1 MEQGNLVA
9 AGSPTKQFFV
19 DMLTRDIDIKDAILD
34 LLDNCLDGVV
44 RSKGPDKDPK
54 EQYYSG
60 YEARINITDNS
71 FSISDNCGG
80 IPLEVAQKYAFRMGR
95 APELGAKD
103 NLPTVGVYGIGMK
116 RAIFKI
122 GECSIIETRNA
133 NESYRVTV
141 NEEWK
146 SNEGNWDFPIELIP
160 IDQGLEKGTTITVT
174 KLNENIKNLWSSGQN
189 LIFFIDDLKKSI
201 QESYSFIMQKGFQ
214 ITVNSV
220 ELFPSP
226 IQLLISSPEETN
238 GLKPYI
244 FEKNYYEGNVNVK
257 LVLGFY
263 KPLQTAEE
271 DEEIAESKRTSA
283 QAGWTITCNDRVVIY
298 NDKTHLTGWG
308 EAGVPSYHTQFIGI
322 CGVVMFQSAD
332 PKLLP
337 MTTTKRGID
346 LSSPIYADIKN
357 TMRDSLKLFTGYT
370 NKWKGR
376 IKEERDISSKAQKVS
391 VLDVFTNTSSYGI
404 ELKTRSNENVFKP
417 DLPSP
422 NKDTKIKFIRYSK
435 SEDEIRILSQY
446 LFGEYNE
453 NDISPSKVGE
463 RAFDRVYEGMG
474 DESHE

>member
-1 MEQGNLVA
+1 
-9 AGSPTKQFFV
+9 
-19 DMLTRDIDIKDAILD
+19 
-34 LLDNCLDGVV
+34 
-44 RSKGPDKDPK
+44 
-54 EQYYSG
+54 
-60 YEARINITDNS
+60 
-71 FSISDNCGG
+71 
-80 IPLEVAQKYAFRMGR
+80 
-95 APELGAKD
+95 
-103 NLPTVGVYGIGMK
+103 
-116 RAIFKI
+116 
-122 GECSIIETRNA
+122 
-133 NESYRVTV
+133 
-141 NEEWK
+141 
-146 SNEGNWDFPIELIP
+146 
-160 IDQGLEKGTTITVT
+160 
-174 KLNENIKNLWSSGQN
+174 
-189 LIFFIDDLKKSI
+189 
-201 QESYSFIMQKGFQ
+201 
-214 ITVNSV
+214 
-220 ELFPSP
+220 
-226 IQLLISSPEETN
+226 
-238 GLKPYI
+238 
-244 FEKNYYEGNVNVK
+244 
-257 LVLGFY
+257 
-263 KPLQTAEE
+263 
-271 DEEIAESKRTSA
+271 
-283 QAGWTITCNDRVVIY
+283 
-298 NDKTHLTGWG
+298 
-308 EAGVPSYHTQFIGI
+308 
-322 CGVVMFQSAD
+322 MFQSAD

>member
-1 MEQGNLVA
+1 MEQEQLVA

-44 RSKGPDKDPK
+44 RLKGPDQNPK

-60 YEARINITDNS
+60 YEARINITDET

-95 APELGAKD
+95 SPETGTKD
-103 NLPTVGVYGIGMK
+103 GLPTVGVYGIGMK

-122 GECSIIETRNA
+122 GECSIIETRYTDEA
-133 NESYRVTV
+133 YKVTV

-146 SNEGNWDFPIELIP
+146 SEESNWDFPIKRIP
-160 IDQGLEKGTTITVT
+160 VDDSLEKGTIITVT
-174 KLNENIKNLWSSGQN
+174 KLNENIKNLWNSQQN
-189 LIFFIDDLKKSI
+189 LTLFIDDLKKSI
-201 QESYSFIMQKGFQ
+201 QESYSFIMQKGFK
-214 ITVNSV
+214 IILNSV

-226 IQLLISSPEETN
+226 IQLLISRSEEAN

-244 FEKNYYEGNVNVK
+244 FEKDYYEGRVNVK

-263 KPLQTAEE
+263 KSLQTAEE
-271 DEEIAESKRTSA
+271 DEEIAENKRTSA

-322 CGVVMFQSAD
+322 CGVVMFQSSD

-357 TMRDSLKLFTGYT
+357 TMRESLKLFTGYT

-376 IKEERDISSKAQKVS
+376 IKEERDISSKAEKVS

-404 ELKTRSNENVFKP
+404 ELKSKKDENVFKP
-417 DLPSP
+417 NLPSP
-422 NKDTKIKFIRYSK
+422 NKDTKIKYIRYSK
-435 SEDEIRILSQY
+435 SEDEIKQLSQY
-446 LFGEYNE
+446 LFGEYDE
-453 NDISPSKVGE
+453 NVITPSRVGE
-463 RAFDRVYEGMG
+463 QAFDKLYGEMR